1 MTGLQAEEKGT
12 ATQLIGALRS
22 DQFILYCQP
31 IKAIGAGKDRA
42 DYQEILVR
50 FLEEEE
56 KLLPP
61 GSFFPILESCKLMA
75 VLDQWV
81 IKQVIRWIDTNQKAR
96 PVWDAPRC
104 SINLSNDSISS
115 AGFSKFVAEQLQS
128 GKVFAAKLSFEVPET
143 DAAMHTASLEQ
154 LIAELRPLGCS
165 FTLTG
170 YSGDFVPAELLET
183 LGIDLVKID
192 AHTMQHAGDNTSN
205 AGKVEATL
213 RMCRTLGI
221 CTIAEFVERP
231 ETLETLKALGVDYA
245 QGYGVG
251 KPQRLT

>member
-1 MTGLQAEEKGT
+1 MTGSRAAEKGT
-12 ATQLIGALRS
+12 ASQLIGALRS

-31 IKAIGAGKDRA
+31 IKPISAGADQTGF
-42 DYQEILVR
+42 QEILIR

-61 GSFFPILESCKLMA
+61 GSFFPILESCNLMA

-81 IKQVIRWIDTNQKAR
+81 IKRVIRWIDATRRTLPAR
-96 PVWDAPRC
+96 DAPRC
-104 SINLSNDSISS
+104 SINLSSDSISS
-115 AGFSKFVAEQLQS
+115 AGFSKFVKEQLQS
-128 GKVFAAKLSFEVPET
+128 SDVSAATLAFEVPET
-143 DAAMHTASLEQ
+143 DAAMHTASLEI
-154 LIAELRPLGCS
+154 LIGELRPLGCG

-192 AHTMQHAGDNTSN
+192 AHAMSRASENTGG
-205 AGKVEATL
+205 ADKMKTTL

-221 CTIAEFVERP
+221 RTIAEFVEQP